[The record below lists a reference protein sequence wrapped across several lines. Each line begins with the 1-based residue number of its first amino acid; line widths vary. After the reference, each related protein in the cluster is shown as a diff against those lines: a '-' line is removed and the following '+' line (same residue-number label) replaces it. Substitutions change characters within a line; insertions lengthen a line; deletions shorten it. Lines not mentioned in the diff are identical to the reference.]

1 MPLDSTEHLVRGAHG
16 MKKTWNLIS
25 HKWKWNGI
33 VTIGGILIGAGLA
46 DCVLALDQL
55 DINQIARGLTIF
67 SAGLTILVVMDNSKT
82 QKETE
87 AIQKETQLRLKIV
100 EDQLQAIQKSQ
111 QITEKQLLEIK
122 QLLRK
127 S

>member
-1 MPLDSTEHLVRGAHG
+1 
-16 MKKTWNLIS
+16 MKKSWNLIS

-87 AIQKETQLRLKIV
+87 TIQKETQLRLKKV
-100 EDQLQAIQKSQ
+100 EDQLQAIHNSQ